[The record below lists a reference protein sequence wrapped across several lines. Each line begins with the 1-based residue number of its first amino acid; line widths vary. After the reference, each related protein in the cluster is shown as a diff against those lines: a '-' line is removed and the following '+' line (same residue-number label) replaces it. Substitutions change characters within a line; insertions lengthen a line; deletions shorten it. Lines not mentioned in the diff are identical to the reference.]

1 MAAVGVTGAVFTV
14 LLSAVQYE
22 DQITSGTINTTPTIV
37 RSKTLS
43 SVAFDQTDLNSTMS
57 LDFLYDEDSGL
68 YAALQTAVAAGSAV
82 AVTVASTAGTWT
94 GTGMNIESVD
104 LTYPADNVA
113 TVSTSLTGTVTFA

>member
-1 MAAVGVTGAVFTV
+1 MPAVGVTGAVFTV
-14 LLSAVQYE
+14 SVGAVAYE

-57 LDFLYDEDSGL
+57 LDFLYDEASGM
-68 YAALQTAVAAGSAV
+68 YAALQTAIAAGSAV
-82 AVTVASTAGTWT
+82 AVIVASTAGTWT
-94 GTGMNIESVD
+94 GTAMHIESAD

>member
-68 YAALQTAVAAGSAV
+68 YGALQTAVAAGSAV